1 MGSDRYNVRMHE
13 LTPSNTIA
21 FLRRFRLK
29 GGVIRRFTLQNSAAD
44 SVSVKLLLTVT
55 DTSTHDKVKLA
66 VVIREVEEYRFQKRP
81 ATNVFAIREVRI
93 GTFDGITFLNLDAD
107 PADPAP
113 KPMDYRISD
122 CFVAGGRISWEVIDP
137 KN

>member
-1 MGSDRYNVRMHE
+1 MHE
-13 LTPSNTIA
+13 LTPSNTLA

-29 GGVIRRFTLQNSAAD
+29 GGVIRRFTLRNTAAD
-44 SVSVKLLLTVT
+44 SVALKLLLTVT
-55 DTSTHDKVKLA
+55 DGSTNDKVKLA
-66 VVIREVEEYRFQKRP
+66 VVVRDVEEYRFQKR
-81 ATNVFAIREVRI
+81 ATMNVFAIREVRI

-122 CFVAGGRISWEVIDP
+122 CFVAGRRISWEVINP

>member
-1 MGSDRYNVRMHE
+1 MHE
-13 LTPSNTIA
+13 LNPTSTLA

-29 GGVIRRFTLQNSAAD
+29 GGVIRRFILRNTAAD

-55 DTSTHDKVKLA
+55 DTTTQEKVKLSL
-66 VVIREVEEYRFQKRP
+66 VIREVDEYRFQKRP
-81 ATNVFAIREVRI
+81 GTNVFAIREVRI

-122 CFVAGGRISWEVIDP
+122 CFVAGGQISWGIVRT
-137 KN
+137 KS